1 MLNVQII
8 PACTTYITLRGALFS
23 PELVLDLLFPNGF
36 LSSKIEVS
44 KVIRLLSNH
53 HQTTL
58 LYSFKEL
65 TTFTV
70 TYVQNLKVLLESH

>member
-23 PELVLDLLFPNGF
+23 PELVLDLLFPNWF

-44 KVIRLLSNH
+44 KVIRLLSSH
-53 HQTTL
+53 HQTIL
-58 LYSFKEL
+58 LYGFKEL

-70 TYVQNLKVLLESH
+70 MYVQNLKVLLESQ